1 MVNSEVDGIRK
12 KKPCVAS
19 LARLPLPL
27 RSAKYALNDLGR
39 LNTREFHVETLE
51 GVGEA
56 VAVETKFVLVY
67 QNLINDGKLH

>member
-1 MVNSEVDGIRK
+1 
-12 KKPCVAS
+12 
-19 LARLPLPL
+19 
-27 RSAKYALNDLGR
+27 
-39 LNTREFHVETLE
+39 LE